1 MSADPLFELLGMALE
16 LMHKPFLVPG
26 DPRSAELE
34 FYHQFRKLWDRGIP
48 VGLGLG
54 HILLHPTPDGM
65 LRIDRL
71 AEKGQP
77 AECLALIAFTAAEFP
92 PTACRHRVRIAPTG
106 DRWQIQNPG

>member
-1 MSADPLFELLGMALE
+1 MTDPLFELIGTALE
-16 LMHKPFLVPG
+16 LMHRPFLVPG

-54 HILLHPTPDGM
+54 HVLLKPTPEGI
-65 LRIDRL
+65 LRIDRM

-77 AECLALIAFTAAEFP
+77 AECLAVIAFGAEAFP
-92 PTACRHRVRIAPTG
+92 PLESRHRIRIACTA
-106 DRWQIQNPG
+106 DRWQLQPPG